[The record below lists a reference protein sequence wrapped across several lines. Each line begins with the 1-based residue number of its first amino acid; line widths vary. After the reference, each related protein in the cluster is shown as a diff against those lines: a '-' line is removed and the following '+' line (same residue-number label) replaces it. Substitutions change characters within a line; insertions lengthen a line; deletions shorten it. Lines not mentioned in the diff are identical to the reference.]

1 MKAPNA
7 LISRIWITG
16 IEAASKSCKKP
27 IFAYAFFFFCCTIH
41 TLLCFLLNLNSK
53 NSINFCRKREKWI
66 ISYQWLF
73 TAKNM

>member
-1 MKAPNA
+1 VLQLNN
-7 LISRIWITG
+7 
-16 IEAASKSCKKP
+16 
-27 IFAYAFFFFCCTIH
+27 TIH

-53 NSINFCRKREKWI
+53 SSIYFCRKREKWI